1 MDQHYDPSFDALLRN
16 VAGAR
21 QMSAR
26 YLSDEVEAIADQLGP
41 EYTVRDYFTGR
52 GGREAR
58 ADIIV
63 GDPVAPAVVV
73 AVAGFDAP
81 GWALT
86 YAQQE
91 ITTMARVHQPTTLA
105 LVVIDGAGW
114 ARRPGELRRV
124 HRLHADGHIDGLY
137 TRATLDE
144 FREHLQQGRVE

>member
-1 MDQHYDPSFDALLRN
+1 MDRNYDPDFDALVRN
-16 VAGAR
+16 VAGTS
-21 QMSAR
+21 QTPAR
-26 YLSDEVEAIADQLGP
+26 YLADEVEAIANELGVT
-41 EYTVRDYFTGR
+41 YAVRDYFVGR
-52 GGREAR
+52 DGREAR

-63 GDPVAPAVVV
+63 GDPASPAVVV

-81 GWALT
+81 GWTLT

-91 ITTMARVHQPTTLA
+91 ITTMARVHLPTTAA

-137 TRATLDE
+137 TGSSLDQ
-144 FREHLQQGRVE
+144 FRDQLRQVS

>member
-1 MDQHYDPSFDALLRN
+1 MDQHDSNFEELLRN
-16 VAGAR
+16 VASAR

-26 YLSDEVEAIADQLGP
+26 YLSDEIEGIASQLGL

-52 GGREAR
+52 DGRKAR
-58 ADIIV
+58 ADLVI
-63 GDPVAPAVVV
+63 GDPAAPAVVV

-81 GWALT
+81 GWTLT

-91 ITTMARVHQPTTLA
+91 ITTMARVHQPTTAA

-114 ARRPGELRRV
+114 ARRPGDLRRV

-137 TRATLDE
+137 TGSSLDQ
-144 FREHLQQGRVE
+144 FRDQLRQVS

>member
-1 MDQHYDPSFDALLRN
+1 MDQYHDPDFDALLHD
-16 VAGAR
+16 VTEAR
-21 QMSAR
+21 QTPAR
-26 YLSDEVEAIADQLGP
+26 YLTDEVEAIADQLDL
-41 EYTVRDYFTGR
+41 EYTVRDWFAGR
-52 GGREAR
+52 DGRKAR
-58 ADIIV
+58 ADLIV

-81 GWALT
+81 GWTLT

-91 ITTMARVHQPTTLA
+91 ITTMARVHLPTTAA